1 MQSQPPP
8 PSSYYAYQTPAT
20 PAPAPAGSYNPY
32 AQYSTQ
38 IPGYSQSYFASYHL
52 PPAPPPKPATPPP
65 ADLPPPPP
73 DLTSITPAVASG
85 VVQRLIVS
93 ELKAAG
99 FASAQSK
106 PVELL
111 ERNVVA
117 FIERLYE
124 RAHQY
129 ANLSNRSSAIVT
141 DLILASDEFGLPPE
155 ELRPL
160 RKKLARRKKKGKAR
174 SAPTLDPAPSRS
186 PSPERLPSDDET
198 QPAIP
203 LSLRG
208 LPHTYPT
215 LPPKHT
221 YLRTPASR
229 ASPPKRAAIPTLEKK
244 LETAARVQT
253 SLKNLMIATEDA
265 QGQEDGELL
274 GHIVNCE
281 TYLHPRKRWKLTRKR
296 AKTSH
301 SG

>member
-160 RKKLARRKKKGKAR
+160 RKKLDRRKKKGKGASSR
-174 SAPTLDPAPSRS
+174 TLM
-186 PSPERLPSDDET
+186 LFT
-198 QPAIP
+198 
-203 LSLRG
+203 
-208 LPHTYPT
+208 HTCG
-215 LPPKHT
+215 H
-221 YLRTPASR
+221 RQV